1 MTANNLPIIVVG
13 FDRTLHHYEG
23 WQGPDIFGEPLVGTG
38 AQRVLSRLYNDGWTI
53 AISTKRPV
61 SVHLWYWLLRHGFPW
76 HYLNGWGHDVIQDS
90 MARSGL
96 HANNLEQL
104 AVSMKAIQPGTGV
117 LSPRPWPFNS
127 NLLSGH
133 KPMAHVTVD
142 GNDWLHQNKF
152 IQWNALYEIL
162 VYKFYKRQQI
172 TLPPPKSPKEDR
184 SPKVRVFIAGHEVGV
199 AFERQYEGSE
209 LINLEGITV
218 QSAKIPPLLEKW
230 ATI

>member
-1 MTANNLPIIVVG
+1 MTASNPPIVVVG

-23 WQGPDIFGEPLVGTG
+23 WQGSDVFGESLAGTG
-38 AQRVLSRLYNDGWTI
+38 AQRILSRLQNDGWVI
-53 AISTKRPV
+53 AISTKRPLT
-61 SVHLWYWLLRHGFPW
+61 VHLWYWLLRHGFPW
-76 HYLNGWGHDVIQDS
+76 NYLNGWSNQVVQES

-96 HANNLEQL
+96 HANNRERL
-104 AVSMKAIQPGTGV
+104 AAAMKEIPRGTGT
-117 LSPRPWPFNS
+117 LQPRPWPFN
-127 NLLSGH
+127 NDLLSGH

-152 IQWNALYEIL
+152 IQWDALYEIL

-172 TLPPPKSPKEDR
+172 ALPPPMAKKEDR
-184 SPKVRVFIAGHEVGV
+184 SPRVRVFIAGHDAGV

-209 LINLEGITV
+209 MINQEGMTV
-218 QSAKIPPLLEKW
+218 KAAKIPPLLEKW